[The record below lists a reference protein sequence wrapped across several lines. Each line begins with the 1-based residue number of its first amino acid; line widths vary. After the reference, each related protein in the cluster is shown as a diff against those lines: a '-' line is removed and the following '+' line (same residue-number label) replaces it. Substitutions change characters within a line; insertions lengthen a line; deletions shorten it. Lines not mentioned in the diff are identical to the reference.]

1 MKNYITLDGGTTNTR
16 LSLVRDG
23 KVTATV
29 KYPVGARASIDGKEP
44 LFSAIREGIDRLLDE
59 AGLVPSDIERVIA
72 SGMITCEHGLLE
84 LPHTVAPAGIDELRA
99 GMAEQI
105 FPDVSPIPFA
115 FIRGVKT
122 RGELRQTDMMRGEET
137 ELMGIIGDD
146 PEGSYLLP
154 GSHSKLVR
162 VDKDGRITDF
172 QTMLTGEMIHALTSA
187 TILKDAVDL
196 TAELDL
202 DSLLSGYRT
211 AEQMGVNSALFKVR
225 IMKNLF
231 GATSDQVYSFFLGV
245 VLSDELSE
253 VIASKPAR
261 VVIGGKRQLRV
272 ASAAILERYLS
283 CPIIALTDEQVEGS
297 VALGAVKV
305 YEHG

>member
-16 LSLVRDG
+16 LSLVVDG

-44 LFSAIREGIDRLLDE
+44 LYSAIREGIGRLLDD
-59 AGLVPSDIERVIA
+59 AGLVPSDVERVIA

-84 LPHTVAPAGIDELRA
+84 LPHTVAPAGIDELHA
-99 GMAEQI
+99 GMTEQT
-105 FPDVSPIPFA
+105 FPDVSPIPFV

-122 RGELRQTDMMRGEET
+122 VGRLQQTDMMRGEET
-137 ELMGIIGDD
+137 ELMGIIGED

-196 TAELDL
+196 TADLDC
-202 DSLLSGYRT
+202 DSLLDGYRA
-211 AEQMGVNSALFKVR
+211 AEEMGVNSALFKVR

-231 GATSDQVYSFFLGV
+231 AASADRVYSFFLGV
-245 VLSDELSE
+245 VLSDEL
-253 VIASKPAR
+253 IASNPAR
-261 VVIGGKRQLRV
+261 VIIGGKRQLRI
-272 ASAAILERYLS
+272 ASAAILEKYLT
-283 CPIIALTDEQVEGS
+283 CPIIALTDEQVESS
-297 VALGAVKV
+297 VALGAVRV
-305 YEHG
+305 YERG